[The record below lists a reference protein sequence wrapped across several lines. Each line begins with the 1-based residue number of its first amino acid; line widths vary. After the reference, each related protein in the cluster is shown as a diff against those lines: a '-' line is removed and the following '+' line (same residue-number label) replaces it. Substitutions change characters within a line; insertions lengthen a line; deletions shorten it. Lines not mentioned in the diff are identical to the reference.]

1 MSETNKRN
9 DGGRIP
15 VRSEELININRI
27 VSNIKTSPNHKWRC
41 LAFMIRKS
49 YCVAREAAPVPT
61 RRKLVRLWW
70 VTSLLKLKNNRLEQ
84 VLHNVRPYRSYRAI
98 VFTRAGEI
106 QKNKPESG
114 LLKVDSL
121 TRSTHRSARQAQSC
135 PVLSSVH
142 KPDPGFPSSRIQTAL
157 PVAESWVRT
166 Q

>member
-1 MSETNKRN
+1 MSETNKSN
-9 DGGRIP
+9 DGSRVP

-27 VSNIKTSPNHKWRC
+27 VSNIKTSTNHEWRC

-61 RRKLVRLWW
+61 RRKLVKLWW
-70 VTSLLKLKNNRLEQ
+70 VTSLLKLKNNCLEQ

-98 VFTRAGEI
+98 VLTRAGEI

-121 TRSTHRSARQAQSC
+121 TLRDWQPQSC
-135 PVLSSVH
+135 PVSSWSVH
-142 KPDPGFPSSRIQTAL
+142 KPDSRFPSSRMQTAL
-157 PVAESWVRT
+157 LVAERWVRT